1 MSSDIQSLLKDIQ
14 SLSQQ
19 NQSKLYLELRS
30 ITLEHLGDEALVD
43 EETASGELFIAPA
56 TLSIWRCTGRYN
68 LPFHKIGRL
77 VRYKMGDL
85 RAFTRSRRIGPLVT
99 APDETEAGAR
109 LQECFVN
116 GDSA

>member
-19 NQSKLYLELRS
+19 NQSRLYVELRS

-43 EETASGELFIAPA
+43 EKTASNELLISPT
-56 TLSIWRCTGRYN
+56 TLSIWRCTGRYH

-85 RAFTRSRRIGPLVT
+85 RAFKQSSRVLNGSL
-99 APDETEAGAR
+99 ETLG
-109 LQECFVN
+109 QVP
-116 GDSA
+116 